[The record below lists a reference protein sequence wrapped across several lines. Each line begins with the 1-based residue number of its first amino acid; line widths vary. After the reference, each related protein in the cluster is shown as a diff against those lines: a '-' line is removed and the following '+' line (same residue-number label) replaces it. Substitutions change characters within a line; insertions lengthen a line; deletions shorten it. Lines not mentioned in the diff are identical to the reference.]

1 MHQTND
7 ELDLEQKLFI
17 HIMGASENP
26 LYLIPSTMENCSVKR
41 PYCSSLWAPVNININ
56 ILTIKTRLMCT
67 SALRL
72 LALRGWRTLCV
83 RLRLPSFACGH
94 H

>member
-26 LYLIPSTMENCSVKR
+26 LYLIPGTMENCSVKR
-41 PYCSSLWAPVNININ
+41 PYCSRLC
-56 ILTIKTRLMCT
+56 LTIKTRLMCM
-67 SALRL
+67 
-72 LALRGWRTLCV
+72 CV
-83 RLRLPSFACGH
+83 YMYIYCIYIRIYIYM
-94 H
+94 